1 MKYFFSRLDKSDSS
15 SPPESPEINTEDIL
29 KSPTRKLEEGRKLDT
44 LSVENKNKFK
54 DMKDEIEAGME
65 ARKDEFEAGM
75 EARKKNLE
83 EWFRR
88 GETTDKK
95 RMTVST
101 EVTKEMIE
109 KIVHDN
115 LTHLEEI
122 ILSGNNRRQ
131 QDFYRSDASRNAL
144 IQSDLSAFVTG
155 EQITIILEELNKR
168 WRSMRDGEY
177 ESYAERVLLPEVILT
192 IYCDLFG
199 ISREEMEQQLFYCI
213 FGPSPTKTR

>member
-1 MKYFFSRLDKSDSS
+1 M
-15 SPPESPEINTEDIL
+15 

-101 EVTKEMIE
+101 EVTREMIE
-109 KIVHDN
+109 KIVQDN

-131 QDFYRSDASRNAL
+131 QDFHRSDASRTAL

-155 EQITIILEELNKR
+155 EQITIILEELNKL
-168 WRSMRDGEY
+168 WRNKMEK
-177 ESYAERVLLPEVILT
+177 SYAERVLLPEVIIT

-199 ISREEMEQQLFYCI
+199 ISREETEQELLNCV

>member
-1 MKYFFSRLDKSDSS
+1 M
-15 SPPESPEINTEDIL
+15 

-131 QDFYRSDASRNAL
+131 QDFHRSDASRTAL

-155 EQITIILEELNKR
+155 EQITIILEELNKL
-168 WRSMRDGEY
+168 WRNKMEK
-177 ESYAERVLLPEVILT
+177 SYAERVLLPEVIIT

-199 ISREEMEQQLFYCI
+199 ISREETEQELLNCV

>member
-1 MKYFFSRLDKSDSS
+1 MKLFFSRLDKSDSS

-29 KSPTRKLEEGRKLDT
+29 RSPSRKLEEGRKLDT

-131 QDFYRSDASRNAL
+131 QDFYRSDASRTAL

-155 EQITIILEELNKR
+155 EQITIILEELNKL
-168 WRSMRDGEY
+168 WRNKMEK
-177 ESYAERVLLPEVILT
+177 SYAERVLLPEVIIT

-199 ISREEMEQQLFYCI
+199 ISREETEQELLNCV

>member
-29 KSPTRKLEEGRKLDT
+29 NSPTRKLEEGRKLDT

-83 EWFRR
+83 EWIRR

-101 EVTKEMIE
+101 EVTREMIE
-109 KIVHDN
+109 KIVQDN

-131 QDFYRSDASRNAL
+131 QDFHISDASRTAL

-155 EQITIILEELNKR
+155 EQITIILEELNKL
-168 WRSMRDGEY
+168 WRNKMEK
-177 ESYAERVLLPEVILT
+177 SYAERVLLPEVIIT

-199 ISREEMEQQLFYCI
+199 ISREETEQELLNCV

>member
-1 MKYFFSRLDKSDSS
+1 M
-15 SPPESPEINTEDIL
+15 
-29 KSPTRKLEEGRKLDT
+29 KSPSRKLEEGRKLDT

-101 EVTKEMIE
+101 EVTREMIE
-109 KIVHDN
+109 KIVQDN
-115 LTHLEEI
+115 LMHLEEI

-155 EQITIILEELNKR
+155 EQITIILEELNKL
-168 WRSMRDGEY
+168 WRNKMEK
-177 ESYAERVLLPEVILT
+177 SYAERVLLPEVIIT

-199 ISREEMEQQLFYCI
+199 ISREETEQELLNCV

>member
-1 MKYFFSRLDKSDSS
+1 M
-15 SPPESPEINTEDIL
+15 
-29 KSPTRKLEEGRKLDT
+29 KSPSRKLEEGRKLDT

-155 EQITIILEELNKR
+155 EQITIILEELNKL
-168 WRSMRDGEY
+168 WRNKMEK
-177 ESYAERVLLPEVILT
+177 SYAERVLLPEVIIT

-199 ISREEMEQQLFYCI
+199 ISREETEQELLNCV

>member
-65 ARKDEFEAGM
+65 ARK
-75 EARKKNLE
+75 KNLE

-115 LTHLEEI
+115 LMHLEEI

-131 QDFYRSDASRNAL
+131 QDFYRSDASRTAL

-155 EQITIILEELNKR
+155 EQITIILEELNKL
-168 WRSMRDGEY
+168 WRNKMEK
-177 ESYAERVLLPEVILT
+177 SYAERVLLPEVIIT

-199 ISREEMEQQLFYCI
+199 ISREETEQELLNCV

>member
-1 MKYFFSRLDKSDSS
+1 M
-15 SPPESPEINTEDIL
+15 

-131 QDFYRSDASRNAL
+131 QDFYRSDASRTAL

-155 EQITIILEELNKR
+155 EQITIILEELNKL
-168 WRSMRDGEY
+168 WRNKMEK
-177 ESYAERVLLPEVILT
+177 SYAERVLLPEVIIT

-199 ISREEMEQQLFYCI
+199 ISREETEQELLNCV

>member
-1 MKYFFSRLDKSDSS
+1 M
-15 SPPESPEINTEDIL
+15 

-88 GETTDKK
+88 GESTDKK

-115 LTHLEEI
+115 LMHLEEI

-131 QDFYRSDASRNAL
+131 QDFYRSDASRTAL

-155 EQITIILEELNKR
+155 EQITIILEELNKL
-168 WRSMRDGEY
+168 WRNKMEK
-177 ESYAERVLLPEVILT
+177 SYAERVLLPEVIIT

-199 ISREEMEQQLFYCI
+199 ISREETEQELLNCV

>member
-1 MKYFFSRLDKSDSS
+1 M
-15 SPPESPEINTEDIL
+15 

-115 LTHLEEI
+115 LMHLEEI

-131 QDFYRSDASRNAL
+131 QDFHRSDASRTAL

-155 EQITIILEELNKR
+155 EQITIILEELNKL
-168 WRSMRDGEY
+168 WRNKMEK
-177 ESYAERVLLPEVILT
+177 SYAERVLLPEVIIT

-199 ISREEMEQQLFYCI
+199 ISREETEQELLNCV

>member
-29 KSPTRKLEEGRKLDT
+29 RSPSRKLEEGRKLDT

-95 RMTVST
+95 RMTVSR

-131 QDFYRSDASRNAL
+131 QDFHRSDASRTAL

-155 EQITIILEELNKR
+155 EQITIILEELNKL
-168 WRSMRDGEY
+168 WRNKMEK
-177 ESYAERVLLPEVILT
+177 SYAERVLLPEVIIT

-199 ISREEMEQQLFYCI
+199 ISREETEQELLNCV

>member
-1 MKYFFSRLDKSDSS
+1 MR
-15 SPPESPEINTEDIL
+15 SPS
-29 KSPTRKLEEGRKLDT
+29 RKLEEGRKLDT

-83 EWFRR
+83 EWIRR
-88 GETTDKK
+88 GESTDEK

-101 EVTKEMIE
+101 EVTREMIE
-109 KIVHDN
+109 KIVQDN

-155 EQITIILEELNKR
+155 EQITIILEELNKL
-168 WRSMRDGEY
+168 WRNKMEK
-177 ESYAERVLLPEVILT
+177 SYAERVLLPEVIIT

-199 ISREEMEQQLFYCI
+199 ISREETEQELLNCV